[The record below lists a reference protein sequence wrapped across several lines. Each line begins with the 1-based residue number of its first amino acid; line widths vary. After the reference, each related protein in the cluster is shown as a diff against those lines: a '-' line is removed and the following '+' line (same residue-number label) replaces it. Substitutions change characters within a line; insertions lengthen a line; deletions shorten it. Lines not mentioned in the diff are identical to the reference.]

1 MAMPFWNVRRGT
13 SPDSSQGSVAHD
25 LTPTLQPIQL
35 FTATKRIEGW
45 IIAAEERVTDLLNRH
60 ESIRVCVDAATDV
73 WETVSHDDL
82 LLVAPPTH
90 YSNPQRRVHRSKQRL
105 MALVGPY
112 VVSGVAHLAPG
123 TTPDPYLLRTR
134 QQFLPMTNASV
145 THRTDPDV
153 DYEFPVV
160 IVNVSNL
167 TDLHALL
174 APV

>member
-1 MAMPFWNVRRGT
+1 MPFWNVRRGARPEAT
-13 SPDSSQGSVAHD
+13 QGSVAHD
-25 LTPTLQPIQL
+25 LAPTLQPIQL

-45 IIAAEERVTDLLNRH
+45 IVAAEERMTDLLNRH
-60 ESIRVCVDAATDV
+60 ESLRVCVDAATDA

-82 LLVAPPTH
+82 LLVAPPAQ

-123 TTPDPYLLRTR
+123 TTPDLHLLRTR
-134 QQFLPMTNASV
+134 QKFLPMTNASV
-145 THRTDPDV
+145 THRTDPDINE
-153 DYEFPVV
+153 EFPVV

-167 TDLHALL
+167 EDLHALL